1 MDFKTLTSGLSVSP
15 QITIA
20 DLPAIRDAG
29 YRAASDLLL
38 AQCVLHA
45 QCCLMATCGMRLLVR
60 TVAFSFCIIVLKI
73 VGPFKCLIF
82 EFPYLFSAV

>member
-29 YRAASDLLL
+29 YRAIICNRPDGEGADQPTFDEIQAAAEKLGLEARYLPIVSGKVSD
-38 AQCVLHA
+38 ADA
-45 QCCLMATCGMRLLVR
+45 AGFG
-60 TVAFSFCIIVLKI
+60 A
-73 VGPFKCLIF
+73 
-82 EFPYLFSAV
+82 